1 VREERHV
8 AIHTPK
14 TREDL
19 ARLLSPMRLQASVFE
34 RAVSVG
40 AAESRTF
47 SQGAPKAAPNMIR
60 WYRTVEVLH
69 EQLML
74 LQVGWKRSDP
84 QNLPYFSQPDL
95 HLGLITSSGDA
106 FTGISWGT
114 PSTQNPKGSAFA
126 RRVDENGQGA
136 LIGQPTDDGGEID
149 IKDLWILL
157 YNERDGMVHLELS
170 RPASMAGKQIDS
182 WSERILFPAFDL
194 ALGSLSFE
202 DDTDDDEGFGFT
214 IARR

>member
-1 VREERHV
+1 M
-8 AIHTPK
+8 AIHTPR
-14 TREDL
+14 TRDDL
-19 ARLLSPMRLQASVFE
+19 ARLLSPMRLQAFVFE

-74 LQVGWKRSDP
+74 LQAGWKRSDP

-95 HLGLITSSGDA
+95 HLGLITSSGDT
-106 FTGISWGT
+106 FTGVPWGT

-126 RRVDENGQGA
+126 RHVDENGQGA
-136 LIGQPTDDGGEID
+136 LIAQPTDDRDEIETR
-149 IKDLWILL
+149 DLWILL
-157 YNERDGMVHLELS
+157 YNERDGMVQLELS
-170 RPASMAGKQIDS
+170 RPASMAGRQIDS

-194 ALGSLSFE
+194 ALGTFRFE

>member
-1 VREERHV
+1 MV
-8 AIHTPK
+8 IHTPR
-14 TREDL
+14 TRDGL
-19 ARLLSPMRLQASVFE
+19 ARLLSPMRLQAFVFE

-95 HLGLITSSGDA
+95 YLGLITSSGDA
-106 FTGISWGT
+106 FTGVSWGT

-136 LIGQPTDDGGEID
+136 LIAHPTGGGKEVD
-149 IKDLWILL
+149 ARDLWILL
-157 YNERDGMVHLELS
+157 YNERDGMVYLELS
-170 RPASMAGKQIDS
+170 RPASMVGKQIDS

-194 ALGSLSFE
+194 AVGTFSFE
-202 DDTDDDEGFGFT
+202 EDTDDDEGFGFT

>member
-1 VREERHV
+1 M

-47 SQGAPKAAPNMIR
+47 SQGAPKSAPNTTR
-60 WYRTVEVLH
+60 WFRTVEVMH
-69 EQLML
+69 EELML
-74 LQVGWKRSDP
+74 LQLDWKRDDP

-95 HLGLITSSGDA
+95 NLGLITSSGNE
-106 FTGISWGT
+106 FTGVIWGS
-114 PSTQNPKGSAFA
+114 PSTKNPKGSAFA
-126 RRVDENGQGA
+126 RRVDENGQMA
-136 LIGQPTDDGGEID
+136 MFGQPTGDGGELD
-149 IKDLWILL
+149 VKYLWILL
-157 YNERDGMVHLELS
+157 YNERDGQVFLELS
-170 RPASMAGKQIDS
+170 RPLSMAGRHIDS
-182 WSERILFPAFDL
+182 WAERIIFPPFDL
-194 ALGSLSFE
+194 ALGAFSFE
-202 DDTDDDEGFGFT
+202 EDGDDDEDYGFT

>member
-1 VREERHV
+1 M
-8 AIHTPK
+8 AIRTPK

-19 ARLLSPMRLQASVFE
+19 AALLSPMKLQASAFE

-40 AAESRTF
+40 AADSRTF
-47 SQGAPKAAPNMIR
+47 SQGAPKAAPNMTR

-74 LQVGWKRSDP
+74 LQMGWVRSDP

-106 FTGISWGT
+106 FTGVTYGT

-136 LIGQPTDDGGEID
+136 LIGHPTEDGTEID

-157 YNERDGMVHLELS
+157 YNERDGFVHLELS

-194 ALGSLSFE
+194 ALGAFSFE
-202 DDTDDDEGFGFT
+202 EETDEGEGFGFT